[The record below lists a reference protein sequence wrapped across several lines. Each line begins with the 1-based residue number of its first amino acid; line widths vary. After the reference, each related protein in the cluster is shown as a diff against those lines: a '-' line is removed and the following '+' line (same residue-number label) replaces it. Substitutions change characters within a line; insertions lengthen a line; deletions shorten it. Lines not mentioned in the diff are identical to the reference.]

1 MSNILIIDDQPY
13 LRELF
18 SLELVDE
25 GYGVEIIPSAESAIL
40 RIRHSKPDL
49 VLLDLYLD
57 GFEGWDVLRQ
67 IKRWNPDTPV
77 LIVTAYDNYTD
88 DPRLSNAHRYVLK
101 SFSNLTELKK
111 KIAVIINRK
120 AVPRTQGW
128 ESVQTGFNIH
138 DWVAISQNTMR

>member
-18 SLELVDE
+18 SQELVDE
-25 GYGVEIIPSAESAIL
+25 GYGVEIVPSTESAIL
-40 RIRHSKPDL
+40 RIRRSKPDL

-67 IKRWNPDTPV
+67 IKRWAPQIPV

-88 DPRLSNAHRYVLK
+88 DPRLASAEGYVLQ
-101 SFSNLTELKK
+101 SFINLTEFKRK
-111 KIAVIINRK
+111 VAQIIDRK
-120 AVPRTQGW
+120 AVPQPQSW
-128 ESVQTGFNIH
+128 ESVSTGLNA
-138 DWVAISQNTMR
+138 DDKVAISQTE